1 MFGEQFHYSFPV
13 LRILTFIMAE
23 TLQSGTSLIEMLGDK
38 LSIDMGECWQ
48 PDDAFFA
55 LLRDKA
61 AINAML
67 KHIGGKHVAD
77 SNVSATAK
85 VQKQIINDFVTGN
98 GRKKAQNWLPHY
110 MAFPFKSYTKAGA
123 GELSVSAN
131 QAKSF
136 AK

>member
-1 MFGEQFHYSFPV
+1 MQGAA
-13 LRILTFIMAE
+13 LGA
-23 TLQSGTSLIEMLGDK
+23 LIHMLGSK
-38 LSIDMGECWQ
+38 LSMDMRKCWQ
-48 PDDAFFA
+48 PDDVFFA

-67 KHIGGKHVAD
+67 KHIGGKDVAD

-85 VQKQIINDFVTGN
+85 VQKQIIADFVTGN

-110 MAFPFKSYTKAGA
+110 MAFPFKAYSKAGA
-123 GELSVSAN
+123 GDLSVSAN